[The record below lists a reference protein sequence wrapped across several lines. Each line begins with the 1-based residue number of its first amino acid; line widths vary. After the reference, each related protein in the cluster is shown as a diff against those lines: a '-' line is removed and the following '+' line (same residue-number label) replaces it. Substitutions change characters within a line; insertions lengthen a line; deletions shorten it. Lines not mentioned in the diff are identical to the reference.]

1 MSRSEEENR
10 WAEIKR
16 KEDAVRQIEE
26 DIKNHQK
33 FLNSLNFTESKLY
46 SIEKEITSVNLQLA
60 VLGSSQTSNELL
72 VIKSTL
78 SQIDNEIRRVI
89 NKQEEAINFYEKTY
103 DLLKKILI
111 ALIILIFVVLIKN

>member
-1 MSRSEEENR
+1 MSRSEEQNR

-16 KEDAVRQIEE
+16 EEDVVRQKEE
-26 DIKNHQK
+26 DIKNHLK

-89 NKQEEAINFYEKTY
+89 NKQEEAINFYVKTY